1 MENRD
6 YVLHVRL
13 TDAERVCLH
22 ELAERTERS
31 LSALARQA
39 LTALVTKSKMAEQE
53 KHEEVRS

>member
-6 YVLHVRL
+6 YILHVRL
-13 TDAERVCLH
+13 TDTERVRLH

-39 LTALVTKSKMAEQE
+39 LVALVTKPEMEERE
-53 KHEEVRS
+53 KHGEVEQ